1 MENKFLNATCWVYS
15 VSLIHPNWCQS
26 FFFYMGKLKST
37 KTAYIITKN
46 SKLRRTSYT
55 SCKKWSAS
63 PLERKWN
70 LMPHWKLALV
80 KKCAISFCFL
90 RIISSSTSHL
100 LLNITH
106 EPCGRDPQSH
116 IARNSYPSHLRSQ
129 RRVTNLKLA
138 SHQTGRKALNTTP

>member
-1 MENKFLNATCWVYS
+1 MLGVFCFPNPSQLMSILFFLHGKTKINKNS
-15 VSLIHPNWCQS
+15 
-26 FFFYMGKLKST
+26 
-37 KTAYIITKN
+37 IITKN